1 MSDGRGRPLRIPT
14 PEEFERLVDEYLA
27 ECAARDKPVTITGA
41 LIHLGLSSRTSLLDY
56 EGREGFS
63 EPVKRLRL
71 QVENAYESRLH
82 GNSPTGA
89 IFALKNMGWE
99 DRSQREISGA
109 ENGPLVVMWGGKE

>member
-1 MSDGRGRPLRIPT
+1 MPGTAPPASLALRPNRTRIS
-14 PEEFERLVDEYLA
+14 A
-27 ECAARDKPVTITGA
+27 CASIKCAARDKPVTITGA

-109 ENGPLVVMWGGKE
+109 DNGPLVVMWGGKE